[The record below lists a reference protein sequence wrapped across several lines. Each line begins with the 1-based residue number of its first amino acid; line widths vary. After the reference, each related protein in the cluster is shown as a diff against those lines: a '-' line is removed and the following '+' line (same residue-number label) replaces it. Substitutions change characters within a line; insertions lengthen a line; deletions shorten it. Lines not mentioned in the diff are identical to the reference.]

1 MNTRF
6 ACALI
11 SVAALSGVGVSP
23 DILAQSTPQFSIG
36 WYVVSPGGAQMRKD
50 CFVLNGTVGQSTPG
64 YSSAG
69 IFSLLSGYWSVAPIS
84 GTDEIFFNGFEG
96 CSS

>member
-1 MNTRF
+1 MNIRR

-11 SVAALSGVGVSP
+11 SVAALLGVGVSP
-23 DILAQSTPQFSIG
+23 DTHAQSTPQFSIG
-36 WYVVSPGGAQMRKD
+36 WYVVSSGGAQMRRD
-50 CFVLNGTVGQSTPG
+50 CFVLNGTIGQSTPG

-69 IFSLLSGYWSVAPIS
+69 VFSLLSGYWSVAPIT